1 MSEFLLVEYPK
12 CSTCQKA
19 RKWLEENHIKFTG
32 RHIVENTP
40 DQSELRQWIS
50 RSGKPTAKFFNTSG
64 LKYKA
69 LNLKDR
75 LPALSEDEQI
85 ALLASDGMLIKRP
98 LLIGKQ
104 IVLSGF
110 RPDEWKKLKE

>member
-19 RKWLEENHIKFTG
+19 RKWLEDNHISFVS
-32 RHIVENTP
+32 RHIVENNP
-40 DQSELRQWIS
+40 DKDELRQWIA
-50 RSGKPTAKFFNTSG
+50 RSGKPAAKFFNTSG

-110 RPDEWKKLKE
+110 RPDEWEKLKE